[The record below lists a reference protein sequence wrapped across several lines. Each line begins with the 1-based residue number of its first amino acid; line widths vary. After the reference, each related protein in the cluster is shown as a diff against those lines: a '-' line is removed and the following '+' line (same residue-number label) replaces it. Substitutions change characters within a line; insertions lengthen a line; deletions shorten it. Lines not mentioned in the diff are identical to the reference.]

1 MAPIEQLGALLI
13 YRSLLGYL
21 VLVAPVVLFVFLTL
35 PPQCPL
41 WEVFALGGAFA
52 SALSLL
58 FAITSVACEAAA
70 DAVNRSCSL
79 FDQLGPTERFHLRSS
94 PCQP

>member
-1 MAPIEQLGALLI
+1 MGHEML
-13 YRSLLGYL
+13 YRFLLGYL
-21 VLVAPVVLFVFLTL
+21 VLVVPVALFVFLTL

-58 FAITSVACEAAA
+58 FAITSVAYEAAA
-70 DAVNRSCSL
+70 DALNRSCSL
-79 FDQLGPTERFHLRSS
+79 FDQLGPPERFPLPSS